1 MLDMLAVSP
10 HPDDVELCCGGLI
23 AKMIKKGYKVG
34 IVDLTRGEMGT
45 EGTAE
50 IRLQEAKEAAEALGA
65 EVRENLNLGDCRL
78 VGSFDEGRRL
88 AEVIR
93 KYKPSILMAPY
104 GDDNHP
110 DHAAGRELCKKA
122 ALFSRL
128 RRIETEHEVH
138 RVRSIIYYMLHKEF
152 EPTFIVDVTDSYE
165 KKTEAI
171 RAYQSQVRLISD
183 YGGLLRAIRIRD
195 QLYGSRIGVEYGEP
209 FLSDTPLKIDDPVA
223 ILR

>member
-1 MLDMLAVSP
+1 MLDILAVSP
-10 HPDDVELCCGGLI
+10 HPDDVELCCGGTI

-50 IRLQEAKEAAEALGA
+50 IRLQEAKEAAEALGV
-65 EVRENLNLGDCRL
+65 EVRENLDLGDCRL
-78 VGSFDEGRRL
+78 VGNFDEGRRL
-88 AEVIR
+88 AELIR
-93 KYKPSILMAPY
+93 KHEPSILMAPY

-128 RRIETEHEVH
+128 RRIKTEHEVH
-138 RVRSIIYYMLHKEF
+138 RVRSIIYFMLHKEF
-152 EPTFIVDVTDSYE
+152 EPTFIVDVTDCYK

-209 FLSDTPLKIDDPVA
+209 FLSDTPLKIDDPVD
-223 ILR
+223 LLG

>member
-23 AKMIKKGYKVG
+23 VKMINKGYQVG

-50 IRLQEAKEAAEALGA
+50 VRIQEAKRAAEILG
-65 EVRENLNLGDCRL
+65 VKIRENMDLGDCRL
-78 VGSFDEGRRL
+78 SYGFDEGTRL

-93 KYKPSILMAPY
+93 KYKPSILIAPY

-110 DHAAGRELCKKA
+110 DHAAGRELAKKA
-122 ALFSRL
+122 AFFSRL
-128 RRIETEHEVH
+128 RKIETKHEPH
-138 RVRSIIYYMLHKEF
+138 RVGSIIYYMLHRPF
-152 EPTFIVDVTDSYE
+152 EPTFIVDVTDVYDR
-165 KKTEAI
+165 KLEAI
-171 RAYQSQVRLISD
+171 RAYKSQIRLISE
-183 YGGLLRAIRIRD
+183 YGGLLRAVSIRD
-195 QLYGSRIGVEYGEP
+195 QLYGLTIGAEYGEP
-209 FLSDTPLKIDDPVA
+209 FLSDTPLKIDDPAA

>member
-1 MLDMLAVSP
+1 MLDILAVSP

-65 EVRENLNLGDCRL
+65 EVRENLDLGDCRL

-110 DHAAGRELCKKA
+110 DHAASRELCKKA

-128 RRIETEHEVH
+128 RRIETENEVH

-165 KKTEAI
+165 KKTKAI
-171 RAYQSQVRLISD
+171 RAYKSQIRLISD

>member
-23 AKMIKKGYKVG
+23 AKMIEKGYQVG
-34 IVDLTRGEMGT
+34 IVDLTKGEMGT

-50 IRLQEAKEAAEALGA
+50 IRLQEAKEAAEILGA
-65 EVRENLNLGDCRL
+65 RVRENMDLGDCKL
-78 VGSFDEGRRL
+78 GCGFNEGKKL

-93 KYKPSILMAPY
+93 KYKPSILVAPY

-110 DHAAGRELCKKA
+110 DHAAGRDLAKKA

-128 RRIETEHEVH
+128 KKIETELEAH
-138 RVRSIIYYMLHKEF
+138 RVRSIIYYMLHKQF

-165 KKTEAI
+165 RKMGAI
-171 RAYQSQVRLISD
+171 RAYESQIRLISD

-209 FLSDTPLKIDDPVA
+209 FLSDTPLKIDDPVDL
-223 ILR
+223 LR